1 MKQIKQYFWKA
12 SNRQT
17 KTAIH
22 GKMQIQKFG
31 KIHPRACFRIKWKQ
45 QKHQLQHCKQLIC
58 ISDSSKIHLEV
69 FDKKSYLK
77 IFAKFTGKD
86 LCRSLFLITLQS
98 LGTEKRLRHS
108 CLPVNFNRILR
119 KPFLQN
125 TSRWVLCDLFKGY
138 NKNTKKQWLELFVIV
153 TLKKNL
159 KSCLSVY
166 DSLKTFCLLVWFGL
180 LFS

>member
-12 SNRQT
+12 SNSLT

-22 GKMQIQKFG
+22 GKMQIQKFC

-45 QKHQLQHCKQLIC
+45 QKQLQHYKQLIC
-58 ISDSSKIHLEV
+58 ISDFSRIHLEV
-69 FDKKSYLK
+69 FDKKSSLK
-77 IFAKFTGKD
+77 IFAKFTGKH

-153 TLKKNL
+153 TLKKYL
-159 KSCLSVY
+159 KSCLSVN